1 MHEENS
7 NVVADENLCRLCGE
21 VLGGKERTVPKTDK
35 CLLAAF
41 SIQKDD

>member
-1 MHEENS
+1 MPEENS
-7 NVVADENLCRLCGE
+7 NVVADENLCSGE
-21 VLGGKERTVPKTDK
+21 VLGGQERTVPKTDK